1 MKQLIEQLQ
10 TKLFTGRL
18 NLGAKDGP
26 TWTLYFR
33 LGRLIWQAGGSN
45 ADERW
50 RRYLSQYF
58 PNLDV
63 TKLEGLVSPQENYR
77 EYCIL
82 AKLREQKLIEQQQLV
97 SLITS
102 LIAEVLF
109 DIIQFVEAKRNNNNP
124 AGQLSYTTVVGEVPG
139 FLLAVIPT
147 EEVWKQATQA
157 WQEWRDAG
165 LASYSPNLYPVIQQ
179 LELLQGQA
187 SSKVIISLV
196 DGTKTLRSLGQ
207 KIGRDALALTRVLM
221 PLVKTG
227 AIAFSPTPSPRKV
240 GISQEI
246 SNPSSAVN
254 HPNSSL
260 KTEEK
265 TVIQTAPPAASKQIV
280 SPSSAVNHPNSLLKT
295 EEKTV
300 IQTAPPAASKQIVS
314 PSSAVNHPNSLLKT
328 EEKTVIQTAPPAA
341 SKQIVSPASAVN
353 HPNSSPKTEEKT
365 VIQTAPPAASK
376 TIIDVSR
383 PLVACVDDSPTICRS
398 LEEILTH
405 QNYRFVGIQD
415 SLTAVLKLIK
425 SKPDFIFLDLLMPKV
440 NGYEICAQIR
450 KTPSLKDVPVVIL
463 TGKDGIVDRM
473 RTKLVGATDFLGK
486 PVEAEKVLNMLHK
499 YLTV

>member
-1 MKQLIEQLQ
+1 MNQLIEQLQ

-18 NLGAKDGP
+18 NLGARDGP

-50 RRYLSQYF
+50 RRYLSQYC

-97 SLITS
+97 SLITN

-109 DIIQFVEAKRNNNNP
+109 DIMQFVEARRNGNNP

-165 LASYSPNLYPVIQQ
+165 LASYSPNLYPVIQK

-196 DGTKTLRSLGQ
+196 DGTKTLRGIGQ

-221 PLVKTG
+221 PLVKAG
-227 AIAFSPTPSPRKV
+227 AIAFSLTPSPRKI
-240 GISQEI
+240 GISQETG
-246 SNPSSAVN
+246 NPSSAVN
-254 HPNSSL
+254 NPNSSL

-265 TVIQTAPPAASKQIV
+265 TVIQTAPPAASK
-280 SPSSAVNHPNSLLKT
+280 A
-295 EEKTV
+295 
-300 IQTAPPAASKQIVS
+300 
-314 PSSAVNHPNSLLKT
+314 
-328 EEKTVIQTAPPAA
+328 
-341 SKQIVSPASAVN
+341 
-353 HPNSSPKTEEKT
+353 
-365 VIQTAPPAASK
+365 
-376 TIIDVSR
+376 IIDVSR

-398 LEEILTH
+398 LEEIMTH
-405 QNYRFVGIQD
+405 QGYRFVGIQD

-440 NGYEICAQIR
+440 NGYEICSQIR

-473 RTKLVGATDFLGK
+473 RAKLVGANDFLGK

>member
-1 MKQLIEQLQ
+1 MHQLIEQLQ

-18 NLGAKDGP
+18 NLEARDGP

-50 RRYLSQYF
+50 RRYLSQYC
-58 PNLDV
+58 PLLDV
-63 TKLEGLVSPQENYR
+63 TKLEGLVSPQESYR

-109 DIIQFVEAKRNNNNP
+109 DIMQHIEATRIANSP
-124 AGQLSYTTVVGEVPG
+124 AGQLSPTTVVGAVPG

-147 EEVWKQATQA
+147 EEVLKQATQA

-165 LASYSPNLYPVIQQ
+165 LASYSPNVYPVIQQ

-187 SSKVIISLV
+187 SSKQIISLV
-196 DGTKTLRSLGQ
+196 DGTKTLRGLGQ
-207 KIGRDALALTRVLM
+207 KTGRDVLALTRFLM
-221 PLVKTG
+221 PLVKAG
-227 AIAFSPTPSPRKV
+227 AIAFSPSPNPRKV
-240 GISQEI
+240 GISQETG
-246 SNPSSAVN
+246 NLSSTVN
-254 HPNSSL
+254 NSNSSL
-260 KTEEK
+260 KTEENTVIQTAPPATSK
-265 TVIQTAPPAASKQIV
+265 QIVSPSSTVNNPISSRKTEENTVIQTAPPAASK
-280 SPSSAVNHPNSLLKT
+280 A
-295 EEKTV
+295 
-300 IQTAPPAASKQIVS
+300 
-314 PSSAVNHPNSLLKT
+314 
-328 EEKTVIQTAPPAA
+328 
-341 SKQIVSPASAVN
+341 
-353 HPNSSPKTEEKT
+353 
-365 VIQTAPPAASK
+365 
-376 TIIDVSR
+376 IIDVSR

-415 SLTAVLKLIK
+415 SLTAVLRLIK

-440 NGYEICAQIR
+440 NGYEICSQIR

-473 RTKLVGATDFLGK
+473 RAKLVGATDFLGK

>member
-1 MKQLIEQLQ
+1 LGNSNLNAKLKIYEEVRSIVNQLIEQLQ

-18 NLGAKDGP
+18 NLGARDGP

-50 RRYLSQYF
+50 RRHLLQYC
-58 PNLDV
+58 PLLDV
-63 TKLEGLVSPQENYR
+63 TKLEGLVSPQESYR

-109 DIIQFVEAKRNNNNP
+109 DIMQHIEATRIANNP
-124 AGQLSYTTVVGEVPG
+124 AGQLSPSTVVGAVPS

-147 EEVWKQATQA
+147 EEVLKQATQA

-165 LASYSPNLYPVIQQ
+165 LASYSPNLYPVINK

-187 SSKVIISLV
+187 SFKQIISLV
-196 DGTKTLRSLGQ
+196 DGTKTLRGLGQ
-207 KIGRDALALTRVLM
+207 KTGRDVLALTRFLM
-221 PLVKTG
+221 PLVKAG
-227 AIAFSPTPSPRKV
+227 AIAFSPSPSPRKL
-240 GISQEI
+240 GISQETG
-246 SNPSSAVN
+246 NPSSAVN
-254 HPNSSL
+254 NPNSSL
-260 KTEEK
+260 KTEQNTVLQVAPPATNKQIVSPSSTVNNPNSLRKTEEN
-265 TVIQTAPPAASKQIV
+265 TVIQTAPPAANK
-280 SPSSAVNHPNSLLKT
+280 A
-295 EEKTV
+295 
-300 IQTAPPAASKQIVS
+300 
-314 PSSAVNHPNSLLKT
+314 
-328 EEKTVIQTAPPAA
+328 
-341 SKQIVSPASAVN
+341 
-353 HPNSSPKTEEKT
+353 
-365 VIQTAPPAASK
+365 
-376 TIIDVSR
+376 IIDASR

-440 NGYEICAQIR
+440 NGYEICSQIR

-473 RTKLVGATDFLGK
+473 RAKLVGATDFLGK

>member
-10 TKLFTGRL
+10 TKLFTGKL
-18 NLGAKDGP
+18 NLGTRDGP

-50 RRYLSQYF
+50 RRYLSQYC

-109 DIIQFVEAKRNNNNP
+109 DIIQFVEAKKNGNNP
-124 AGQLSYTTVVGEVPG
+124 AGQLSLTTVVGEVPG

-147 EEVWKQATQA
+147 EEVLKQATQA

-165 LASYSPNLYPVIQQ
+165 LASYSPNLYPVIQK

-187 SSKVIISLV
+187 SSKLIISLV
-196 DGTKTLRSLGQ
+196 DGTKTLRGLGQ

-221 PLVKTG
+221 PLVKAG

-240 GISQEI
+240 GISQETG
-246 SNPSSAVN
+246 NPSSAVN
-254 HPNSSL
+254 NPNSSL

-265 TVIQTAPPAASKQIV
+265 TVIQTAPPAASK
-280 SPSSAVNHPNSLLKT
+280 A
-295 EEKTV
+295 
-300 IQTAPPAASKQIVS
+300 
-314 PSSAVNHPNSLLKT
+314 
-328 EEKTVIQTAPPAA
+328 
-341 SKQIVSPASAVN
+341 
-353 HPNSSPKTEEKT
+353 
-365 VIQTAPPAASK
+365 
-376 TIIDVSR
+376 IINVSR

-398 LEEILTH
+398 LEEILS
-405 QNYRFVGIQD
+405 QQGYRFVGIQD

-440 NGYEICAQIR
+440 NGYEICSQIR

-473 RTKLVGATDFLGK
+473 RAKLVGATDFLGK
-486 PVEAEKVLNMLHK
+486 PVESEKVLNVLHK
-499 YLTV
+499 YLSV

>member
-1 MKQLIEQLQ
+1 MNQLIEQLQ

-18 NLGAKDGP
+18 NLEARDGP

-33 LGRLIWQAGGSN
+33 LGRLIWQGGGSN

-50 RRYLSQYF
+50 RRHLSQYC

-63 TKLEGLVSPQENYR
+63 AKLEGLVSPQESYR

-82 AKLREQKLIEQQQLV
+82 SKLREQKLIEQQQLV

-109 DIIQFVEAKRNNNNP
+109 DIIQYVEAKRNGNNP
-124 AGQLSYTTVVGEVPG
+124 AGQLSPTTVVGAVPG
-139 FLLAVIPT
+139 FLLAVLPT
-147 EEVWKQATQA
+147 EEVLKQATQV

-187 SSKVIISLV
+187 SSKQIISLV
-196 DGTKTLRSLGQ
+196 DGTKTLRGLGQ
-207 KIGRDALALTRVLM
+207 KSGRDALVLSRFLM

-240 GISQEI
+240 GISQETGK
-246 SNPSSAVN
+246 PSSAVN
-254 HPNSSL
+254 NPNSSL
-260 KTEEK
+260 KTEEN
-265 TVIQTAPPAASKQIV
+265 TVIQVAPPATSKQIVTPSSAVNNPNSSLKTEENTVIQVAPPATSKQIVTPSSAVNHSNSSLKTEENTVIQVAPPAASK
-280 SPSSAVNHPNSLLKT
+280 A
-295 EEKTV
+295 
-300 IQTAPPAASKQIVS
+300 
-314 PSSAVNHPNSLLKT
+314 
-328 EEKTVIQTAPPAA
+328 
-341 SKQIVSPASAVN
+341 
-353 HPNSSPKTEEKT
+353 
-365 VIQTAPPAASK
+365 
-376 TIIDVSR
+376 IIDVSR

-405 QNYRFVGIQD
+405 QNYRFIGIQD

-440 NGYEICAQIR
+440 NGYEICSQIR

-473 RTKLVGATDFLGK
+473 RAKLVGATDFLGK
-486 PVEAEKVLNMLHK
+486 PVEADKVLNVLHK
-499 YLTV
+499 YLNV

>member
-1 MKQLIEQLQ
+1 MNQLIEQLQ

-18 NLGAKDGP
+18 NLEARDGP

-45 ADERW
+45 ANERW
-50 RRYLSQYF
+50 RRYLSQYC

-63 TKLEGLVSPQENYR
+63 TKLEGLVSPQESYR

-102 LIAEVLF
+102 LIAEVMF
-109 DIIQFVEAKRNNNNP
+109 DVIQYIETKRNANNP
-124 AGQLSYTTVVGEVPG
+124 SGQLSPTTVVGAVPG

-147 EEVWKQATQA
+147 EEVLKQATQA

-187 SSKVIISLV
+187 SAKQIISLV
-196 DGTKTLRSLGQ
+196 DGTKTLRGLGQ
-207 KIGRDALALTRVLM
+207 KSGRDVLALTRLLM
-221 PLVKTG
+221 PLIKAG
-227 AIAFSPTPSPRKV
+227 AIAFSPTPSSRKV
-240 GISQEI
+240 GISQETG
-246 SNPSSAVN
+246 NLSSAVN
-254 HPNSSL
+254 NPNSLL
-260 KTEEK
+260 KTEEN
-265 TVIQTAPPAASKQIV
+265 TVIQVAPPATSKQIV
-280 SPSSAVNHPNSLLKT
+280 SPSSAVNNPNSSLKT
-295 EEKTV
+295 EENTV
-300 IQTAPPAASKQIVS
+300 IKVAPPATNKQIVS
-314 PSSAVNHPNSLLKT
+314 PSSAVNNPNSPLKT
-328 EEKTVIQTAPPAA
+328 EENTIIIQTAPPAA
-341 SKQIVSPASAVN
+341 SKA
-353 HPNSSPKTEEKT
+353 
-365 VIQTAPPAASK
+365 
-376 TIIDVSR
+376 IIDVSK
-383 PLVACVDDSPTICRS
+383 PLVACVDDSLTICRS
-398 LEEILTH
+398 LEEIIS
-405 QNYRFVGIQD
+405 QQGYRFVGIQD

-440 NGYEICAQIR
+440 NGYEICSQIR

-486 PVEAEKVLNMLHK
+486 PVEAEKVLNVLHK
-499 YLTV
+499 YLSV

>member
-280 SPSSAVNHPNSLLKT
+280 SP
-295 EEKTV
+295 
-300 IQTAPPAASKQIVS
+300 
-314 PSSAVNHPNSLLKT
+314 
-328 EEKTVIQTAPPAA
+328 
-341 SKQIVSPASAVN
+341 ASAVN

>member
-1 MKQLIEQLQ
+1 MNQLIEQLQ

-18 NLGAKDGP
+18 NLEARDGP

-50 RRYLSQYF
+50 RRHLSQYC

-63 TKLEGLVSPQENYR
+63 AKLEGLVSPQESYR

-82 AKLREQKLIEQQQLV
+82 SKLREQKLIEQQQLV

-109 DIIQFVEAKRNNNNP
+109 DIIQYVEAKRNGNNP
-124 AGQLSYTTVVGEVPG
+124 AGQLSPTTVVGAVPG
-139 FLLAVIPT
+139 FLLAVLPT
-147 EEVWKQATQA
+147 EEVLKQATQV

-187 SSKVIISLV
+187 SSKQIISLV
-196 DGTKTLRSLGQ
+196 DGTKTLRGLGQ
-207 KIGRDALALTRVLM
+207 KSGRDALVLSRFLM

-240 GISQEI
+240 GISQETGK
-246 SNPSSAVN
+246 PSSAVN
-254 HPNSSL
+254 NPNSSL
-260 KTEEK
+260 KTEEN
-265 TVIQTAPPAASKQIV
+265 TVIQVAPPAASK
-280 SPSSAVNHPNSLLKT
+280 A
-295 EEKTV
+295 
-300 IQTAPPAASKQIVS
+300 
-314 PSSAVNHPNSLLKT
+314 
-328 EEKTVIQTAPPAA
+328 
-341 SKQIVSPASAVN
+341 
-353 HPNSSPKTEEKT
+353 
-365 VIQTAPPAASK
+365 
-376 TIIDVSR
+376 IIDVSR

-405 QNYRFVGIQD
+405 QNYRFIGIQD

-440 NGYEICAQIR
+440 NGYEICSQIR

-473 RTKLVGATDFLGK
+473 RAKLVGATDFLGK
-486 PVEAEKVLNMLHK
+486 PVEADKVLNVLHK
-499 YLTV
+499 YLNV

>member
-1 MKQLIEQLQ
+1 MHQLIEQLQ

-18 NLGAKDGP
+18 NLEARDGP

-50 RRYLSQYF
+50 RRYLSQYC
-58 PNLDV
+58 PLLDV
-63 TKLEGLVSPQENYR
+63 TKLEGLVSPQESYR

-109 DIIQFVEAKRNNNNP
+109 DIIQYIEATRITNNP
-124 AGQLSYTTVVGEVPG
+124 AGQLSPTTVVGAVPG

-147 EEVWKQATQA
+147 EEVLKQATQA

-165 LASYSPNLYPVIQQ
+165 LASYSPNVYPVIQQ

-187 SSKVIISLV
+187 SSKQIISLV
-196 DGTKTLRSLGQ
+196 DGTKTLRGLGQ
-207 KIGRDALALTRVLM
+207 KTGRDVLALTRFLM
-221 PLVKTG
+221 PLVKAG
-227 AIAFSPTPSPRKV
+227 AIAFSPSPNPRKV
-240 GISQEI
+240 GISQETG
-246 SNPSSAVN
+246 NASSAVN

-260 KTEEK
+260 KTEENTVIQTAPPATSK
-265 TVIQTAPPAASKQIV
+265 QIVSPSSTVNNPISSRKTEENTVIQTAPPAASKG
-280 SPSSAVNHPNSLLKT
+280 
-295 EEKTV
+295 
-300 IQTAPPAASKQIVS
+300 
-314 PSSAVNHPNSLLKT
+314 
-328 EEKTVIQTAPPAA
+328 
-341 SKQIVSPASAVN
+341 
-353 HPNSSPKTEEKT
+353 
-365 VIQTAPPAASK
+365 
-376 TIIDVSR
+376 IIDVSR

-440 NGYEICAQIR
+440 NGYEICSQIR

-473 RTKLVGATDFLGK
+473 RAKLVGATDFLGK

>member
-1 MKQLIEQLQ
+1 MNQLIEQLQ

-18 NLGAKDGP
+18 NLEAKDGP

-50 RRYLSQYF
+50 RRHLSQYCS
-58 PNLDV
+58 NLDA
-63 TKLEGLVSPQENYR
+63 TKLEGLVSPQESYR

-82 AKLREQKLIEQQQLV
+82 GKLREQKLIEQQQLV

-109 DIIQFVEAKRNNNNP
+109 DIMQYVEAKINGNNP
-124 AGQLSYTTVVGEVPG
+124 TGQLSPTTVVGAVPG

-147 EEVWKQATQA
+147 EEVLKQATQA
-157 WQEWRDAG
+157 WQQWRDAG

-187 SSKVIISLV
+187 SSKQIISLV
-196 DGTKTLRSLGQ
+196 DGTKTLRGLGQ
-207 KIGRDALALTRVLM
+207 KSGRDALVLSRFLM
-221 PLVKTG
+221 PLVKAG

-240 GISQEI
+240 EI
-246 SNPSSAVN
+246 SKETGNPSSAVN
-254 HPNSSL
+254 NPNSSL
-260 KTEEK
+260 KTEEN
-265 TVIQTAPPAASKQIV
+265 TFIQVGPNFNKVAPPAPSKEIIT
-280 SPSSAVNHPNSLLKT
+280 PSSAVNNSNSSLKK
-295 EEKTV
+295 EENTF
-300 IQTAPPAASKQIVS
+300 IQVGPPPASK
-314 PSSAVNHPNSLLKT
+314 A
-328 EEKTVIQTAPPAA
+328 
-341 SKQIVSPASAVN
+341 
-353 HPNSSPKTEEKT
+353 
-365 VIQTAPPAASK
+365 
-376 TIIDVSR
+376 IIDVSR

-398 LEEILTH
+398 LEEIMTH
-405 QNYRFVGIQD
+405 QGYRFVGIQD
-415 SLTAVLKLIK
+415 SLTAILKLIK

-440 NGYEICAQIR
+440 NGYEICSQIR

-473 RTKLVGATDFLGK
+473 RAKLVGATDFLGK
-486 PVEAEKVLNMLHK
+486 PVEADKVLNVLHK
-499 YLTV
+499 YLSV